1 MMFRAFL
8 AAAAILFTGS
18 AIAQVFETE
27 NGRINVATVTG
38 GLAQP
43 WGIDFLPDGPMI
55 VTEKPGRLRIV
66 TADGWISP
74 PSKGVPKVD
83 DGSQGGLTPRCLTS
97 SSAW

>member
-43 WGIDFLPDGPMI
+43 WGIDFLPDG
-55 VTEKPGRLRIV
+55 
-66 TADGWISP
+66 A
-74 PSKGVPKVD
+74 
-83 DGSQGGLTPRCLTS
+83 
-97 SSAW
+97 

>member
-8 AAAAILFTGS
+8 SSAAILFTGS

-27 NGRINVATVTG
+27 NGRVNVATVTG

-43 WGIDFLPDGPMI
+43 GGIDFLSAGRMI
-55 VTEKPGRLRIV
+55 VPGTRGRLRIV

-74 PSKGVPKVD
+74 PSRA
-83 DGSQGGLTPRCLTS
+83 SRRS
-97 SSAW
+97 IMAARAA